1 MNLTKK
7 TFTIK
12 VSESIGD
19 VSALFY
25 LPKDEGL
32 IDEGTSA
39 LDEKNAERIEKCLLE
54 NPRLTLI
61 LVSHHLTEAR
71 KRQFDEV
78 YKLDTP

>member
-1 MNLTKK
+1 M
-7 TFTIK
+7 
-12 VSESIGD
+12 
-19 VSALFY
+19 
-25 LPKDEGL
+25 